1 LEVKTGVEV
10 SQDTFV
16 PVEFV
21 GAPFDAQTGLA
32 AVGSCQQSSKAIPLY
47 CLQGRLELWDMES
60 MLPIGVLD
68 QLSTSLTLED
78 RDVYMRY
85 RVASKAEFVPL
96 GFMGKER
103 HLITWNASNSYQVWD
118 TDPESWL
125 ERACRRAGRNLTQVE
140 WVQYFPGEKYRKTCH

>member
-1 LEVKTGVEV
+1 
-10 SQDTFV
+10 
-16 PVEFV
+16 
-21 GAPFDAQTGLA
+21 
-32 AVGSCQQSSKAIPLY
+32 
-47 CLQGRLELWDMES
+47 MES

-68 QLSTSLTLED
+68 QLTTDLTFED
-78 RDVYMRY
+78 RDAYERY

-118 TDPESWL
+118 MDPESWL